1 MFSVCILCASCFFK
15 RLFLFFPFLSYIFLR
30 QSFRCARGVKRVG
43 ISASSSQRPG
53 SQPQQRETSL
63 ATSMSCL
70 MFLRSITLGSH
81 RFAKIPMIFQI
92 RNSVNV
98 LLCVTLPIRTIIT
111 NLVWVVLWMFHDMSA
126 WSLRLS
132 LKTNIVSRLR
142 GCCALPLCTR
152 STWTKFAWR

>member
-1 MFSVCILCASCFFK
+1 MCTLCAACFLQNVFH
-15 RLFLFFPFLSYIFLR
+15 FPFYFSLLSFLH
-30 QSFRCARGVKRVG
+30 QSFRCACGVKRVG

-92 RNSVNV
+92 RNSVHV

-111 NLVWVVLWMFHDMSA
+111 NLVLGITLD
-126 WSLRLS
+126 
-132 LKTNIVSRLR
+132 VSRHVCLAQGSGTESVTQSQERWAPVRR
-142 GCCALPLCTR
+142 GSVSFCA
-152 STWTKFAWR
+152 A